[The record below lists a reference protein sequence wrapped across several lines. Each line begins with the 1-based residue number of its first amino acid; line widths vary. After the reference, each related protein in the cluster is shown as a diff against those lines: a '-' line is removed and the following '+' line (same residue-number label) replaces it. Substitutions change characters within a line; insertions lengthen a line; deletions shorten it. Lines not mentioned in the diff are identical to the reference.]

1 MFLDFFIITRNLLAN
16 QDLYLDLIDYIT
28 LSRRNNK
35 LDIG

>member
-1 MFLDFFIITRNLLAN
+1 MFLLVI
-16 QDLYLDLIDYIT
+16 QDLFLDLIDYIT